1 MPLVIGGKPES
12 NFANPLGLLQ
22 DCHRRIEYFLG
33 QQIAALEQ
41 TDGGPLNEEQG
52 AALRKALK
60 YFREAAP
67 RHTRDEEDSLFPRMR
82 ASVSEAA
89 HAALDTIARLESDH
103 DKADAWHEEVD
114 RLCEQW
120 LAAGEIQGADKE
132 RLAEDLKSL
141 KALYNHHIHLEDNFI
156 FPAAGKALDAAAI
169 RELGREMAGRRGLDP
184 DAPIPVSPF
193 HQRDK
198 AVA

>member
-33 QQIAALEQ
+33 QQITALEQ
-41 TDGGPLNEEQG
+41 TDGGPLNEEQST
-52 AALRKALK
+52 ALRKALK

-103 DKADAWHEEVD
+103 DKADVWHEEVD

-120 LAAGEIQGADKE
+120 LADGEIQGADKE

-169 RELGREMAGRRGLDP
+169 KELGREMAGRRGLDP

-193 HQRDK
+193 HQRGK
-198 AVA
+198 AIA